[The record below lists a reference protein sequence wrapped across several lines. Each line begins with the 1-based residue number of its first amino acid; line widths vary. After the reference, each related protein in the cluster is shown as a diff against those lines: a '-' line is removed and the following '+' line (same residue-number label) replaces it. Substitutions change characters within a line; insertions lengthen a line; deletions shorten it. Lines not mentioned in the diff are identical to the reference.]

1 MLILIIIIIMQMGQ
15 IQGKRG
21 FIFRMIVIR
30 VNSLS
35 DVNTTLLAMTEFLQ
49 EVVSI
54 LNLSFSSL
62 FRSLD
67 NQKLI
72 LWYRRMNE
80 RTNERPTYGLN
91 HVGKLRLIANYRTRP
106 ATTTLYS
113 GMTMW
118 ILTLNPFPFYIFVL
132 HCNRFKF
139 TQIQYEY
146 MR

>member
-1 MLILIIIIIMQMGQ
+1 
-15 IQGKRG
+15 
-21 FIFRMIVIR
+21 MIVIR

-80 RTNERPTYGLN
+80 RTNERTPNLWAKSCRRYKSKIENCQVSITFN
-91 HVGKLRLIANYRTRP
+91 NK
-106 ATTTLYS
+106 
-113 GMTMW
+113 
-118 ILTLNPFPFYIFVL
+118 
-132 HCNRFKF
+132 
-139 TQIQYEY
+139 
-146 MR
+146 